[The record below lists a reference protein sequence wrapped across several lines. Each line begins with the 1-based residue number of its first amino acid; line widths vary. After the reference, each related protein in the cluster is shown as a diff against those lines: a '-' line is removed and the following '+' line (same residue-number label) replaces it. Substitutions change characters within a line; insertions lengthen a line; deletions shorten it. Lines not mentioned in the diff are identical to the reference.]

1 MLLIFIRGYDRG
13 REGLPMVNQT
23 DLRVIR
29 TRKMIKE
36 AFVDLV
42 EEKGYEH
49 ITIKD
54 IAEKAF
60 INRKTFYFHFEN
72 KTALFNEIIKDSL
85 DLMLA
90 NTQYK
95 KITAKDTPLPIDLGT
110 DIRHV
115 FHNISKNQRLFS
127 ILFND
132 TSNYEVSAQIKFS
145 LQSKIVNNLV
155 DRAYESLLIPKELL
169 SQSLTSLFMVVLTWW
184 INQNTC
190 SEEEG
195 VQILFRLFTIGLID
209 SVGLDAV
216 ER

>member
-72 KTALFNEIIKDSL
+72 KTALFNEIIKDPGSPSW
-85 DLMLA
+85 
-90 NTQYK
+90 QIHSIK
-95 KITAKDTPLPIDLGT
+95 KYG
-110 DIRHV
+110 
-115 FHNISKNQRLFS
+115 QRPPF
-127 ILFND
+127 
-132 TSNYEVSAQIKFS
+132 
-145 LQSKIVNNLV
+145 
-155 DRAYESLLIPKELL
+155 AY
-169 SQSLTSLFMVVLTWW
+169 
-184 INQNTC
+184 
-190 SEEEG
+190 
-195 VQILFRLFTIGLID
+195 
-209 SVGLDAV
+209 
-216 ER
+216 